1 MWQFSDLEEV
11 KMATVLQIVQVVV
24 NSEELSNCLS
34 WEQLRW
40 GRAVDRFRRGGYFV
54 DALVAGSFQG

>member
-1 MWQFSDLEEV
+1 
-11 KMATVLQIVQVVV
+11 MATVLQIVQVVV

-40 GRAVDRFRRGGYFV
+40 GPAVDRFRRGGYFV